1 MASCPSNNTR
11 YYAAGG
17 ASYQN
22 GAGSLYV
29 SSDGGDTWIAKSGNA
44 GFPAAGTWVKIT
56 DVAVR
61 PNSSGYVWACF
72 GGFDD
77 GVKVVKSTNVGDTW
91 TNVSAN
97 LPNIP
102 INCMAVDGDNG
113 AYVGTDIGI
122 FYLGPAMSNWM
133 PWSNGLPNVPVTD
146 LFIFDDGV
154 TRKLRAA
161 TFGRGVW
168 QSNLAETCD
177 ASIVVT
183 GNLEGIQ
190 HYEASTSI
198 SSAADVEGG
207 AGTFVSFKSG
217 NYIVLT
223 DGFEVIEN
231 SEFLGFI
238 SPCGQGG
245 IPALQ
250 DDETAESRNSN
261 SSIILLKR
269 MWNKEDGLPYGYLHQ
284 LTREENQVRVQL
296 KLRNRG
302 KIELI
307 AVQKIQEKL
316 VPLFSG
322 ELAAGIH
329 EAELDISSLPP
340 DFHYLILFYEGKVA
354 DFQELDLR

>member
-1 MASCPSNNTR
+1 
-11 YYAAGG
+11 
-17 ASYQN
+17 
-22 GAGSLYV
+22 
-29 SSDGGDTWIAKSGNA
+29 
-44 GFPAAGTWVKIT
+44 
-56 DVAVR
+56 
-61 PNSSGYVWACF
+61 
-72 GGFDD
+72 
-77 GVKVVKSTNVGDTW
+77 
-91 TNVSAN
+91 
-97 LPNIP
+97 
-102 INCMAVDGDNG
+102 
-113 AYVGTDIGI
+113 
-122 FYLGPAMSNWM
+122 MSNWM

-322 ELAAGIH
+322 ELGAGIH